1 MQRHT
6 RPMSPITLIMFLVI
20 FLAGADVSA
29 ATDGKN
35 VKRKAGSTAAGR
47 QEEHEALLK
56 RLEEAERRAQ
66 DAEQR
71 AREAETSASKASG
84 EAKAAAEQAAQAM
97 EAARRSGEQLA
108 RMQETLA
115 RLEQT
120 GAHST
125 EDVTALRKVDEQVSS
140 DVKSVRVVEETTAKK
155 VDQIDQRTEGSVTS
169 TSKFP
174 VKIYGS
180 LLLSANHLDKGSNT
194 IDIPLFAQPRGA
206 AADQN
211 HSNYNMTVRQSRFG
225 LRYERNVSQ
234 DARLSGVFEFD
245 LLGGK
250 PAFANGV
257 DFDIL
262 RLRLAYGRVDWAN
275 DSLEAGQDWA
285 IFSPLNPTTIA
296 SYAIPG
302 FSTSGNLWNRLPQ
315 IRYEHRM
322 AVGEKSRVIFAG
334 AILDPNAGDNAGNPA
349 TRLVGLGERGSMPA
363 YETRLGFTAASHGKE
378 SSGGVSLHYSRLLG
392 VPGNPAGTTARSPID
407 SYGVSGDWNLWLSSS
422 LRVSGEAFHGRALGI
437 FSGNIAQAAVVIG
450 GRARGINSTGG
461 WIELHGEARPGY
473 EGPWKKFSAN
483 FGYGIENN
491 RDQDL
496 LVGSRARN
504 QTYMV
509 NGQYRLTPN
518 FTLALEY
525 RPVLT
530 DYFRQAAANNKLNWV
545 NLSFLYTF

>member
-1 MQRHT
+1 
-6 RPMSPITLIMFLVI
+6 MSPITLIIFLGI
-20 FLAGADVSA
+20 FLAGADVA
-29 ATDGKN
+29 ATADVIQK
-35 VKRKAGSTAAGR
+35 KRKAGSTATRR

-56 RLEEAERRAQ
+56 RLEEAEQRAQ
-66 DAEQR
+66 AAEQR
-71 AREAETSASKASG
+71 AQEAEISASKASG

-108 RMQETLA
+108 RVQETLA
-115 RLEQT
+115 RLEQA
-120 GAHST
+120 GARAT

-140 DVKSVRVVEETTAKK
+140 DVKSVRAAEEATAKK
-155 VDQIDQRTEGSVTS
+155 LDQIDQRTDGSVTS

-180 LLLSANHLDKGSNT
+180 LLLSANYLDRGSNT
-194 IDIPLFAQPRGA
+194 IDIPLFAQPHGA
-206 AADQN
+206 PDDQN
-211 HSNYNMTVRQSRFG
+211 HTNFNMTVRQSRFG
-225 LRYERNVSQ
+225 LRYERNVLN
-234 DARLSGVFEFD
+234 DAKLTGVFEFD

-257 DFDIL
+257 GFDIL

-302 FSTSGNLWNRLPQ
+302 FSTSGNLWNRIPQ

-322 AVGEKSRVIFAG
+322 TAGEKSRVIFAG

-349 TRLVGLGERGSMPA
+349 TRLIGLGERGSMPA
-363 YETRLGFTAASHGKE
+363 YETRLGFTTASHGKE
-378 SSGGVSLHYSRLLG
+378 SSGGVSVHYSRLLG
-392 VPGNPAGTTARSPID
+392 VPGSPAGTTARSPID
-407 SYGVSGDWNLWLSSS
+407 SYGVCGDWNLWLSSG
-422 LRVSGEAFHGRALGI
+422 LRISGEAFHGRALGI
-437 FSGNIAQAAVVIG
+437 FSGNIAQAAVVIA

-461 WIELHGEARPGY
+461 WIELHGEAPSSY

-483 FGYGIENN
+483 FGYGIEDN
-491 RDQDL
+491 RGRDL

-504 QTYMV
+504 QAYMV

-525 RPVLT
+525 RRVLT
-530 DYFRQAAANNKLNWV
+530 DYFRQATADNKLNWA